1 MAGKENPRGI
11 RDALLHQGNPEN
23 KVKLW
28 SAEKQD
34 FCAQRSHVY
43 VPIPNAFLKTGY

>member
-1 MAGKENPRGI
+1 MAGKDNPKGI

-28 SAEKQD
+28 STK
-34 FCAQRSHVY
+34 
-43 VPIPNAFLKTGY
+43 K